1 MTLLQISLRFT
12 SFALATLMSS
22 QSFAVTYSVTTDAC
36 REIVT
41 HVPADDVTYTPGV
54 DVSGNPV
61 VPADLGGGYG
71 ITAPEE
77 VTLDIRLDLAE
88 RLGLGG
94 GEGPGAGAVSALIG
108 VEAVVGQV
116 TVRGNDIYWNG
127 NLIPRDSYA
136 VLAAACGDAF
146 TAAGI
151 PLPLPKPAME

>member
-1 MTLLQISLRFT
+1 MSQTVRFVRVAAV
-12 SFALATLMSS
+12 ALAAVCSGEAI
-22 QSFAVTYSVTTDAC
+22 AVTYTVSTDSC

-77 VTLDIRLDLAE
+77 VTIDIRLDLAE

-108 VEAVVGQV
+108 GEAVVGQV

-127 NLIPRDSYA
+127 NLIPRDSHA
-136 VLAAACGDAF
+136 ALAAACGNAF

-151 PLPLPKPAME
+151 PLPIPKPAME